1 MSYGRVIEREEDKEK
16 IKEAGL
22 KKMKLEMRQENYEQA
37 LETAKTVSEKTG
49 GSEKL
54 SELIEGCEK
63 ISRKKGG
70 CG

>member
-1 MSYGRVIEREEDKEK
+1 
-16 IKEAGL
+16 
-22 KKMKLEMRQENYEQA
+22 MKLEMRQKNYEQA

-63 ISRKKGG
+63 NIP
-70 CG
+70 